1 MELRLVLRSLLGRP
15 ALSTSVLSA
24 VALAI
29 AMNSALFSVLDGLL
43 FRPLPFQ
50 TPDRLVAISYRQV
63 GGQPPQLAYL
73 TNLKQQRDAIREALD
88 HSPLV
93 RSAAQAGFS
102 TSFSPTVARDFD
114 LQVAGID
121 SLFFH
126 LLGLSHVIG
135 TGFSPDDE
143 NDPATLSPNSL
154 SPLPIIIGH
163 ELWQRVY
170 GADPGIL
177 GLREC

>member
-1 MELRLVLRSLLGRP
+1 
-15 ALSTSVLSA
+15 
-24 VALAI
+24 
-29 AMNSALFSVLDGLL
+29 
-43 FRPLPFQ
+43 
-50 TPDRLVAISYRQV
+50 
-63 GGQPPQLAYL
+63 
-73 TNLKQQRDAIREALD
+73 
-88 HSPLV
+88 V

-154 SPLPIIIGH
+154 SPLPIVIGH